1 MPRVDH
7 RRYSVETAEVEIL
20 LVEDNPKDVELT
32 LHALRK
38 ENLSKCI
45 QVVRDGEEAL
55 EFLFCRGTYSNRSFD
70 NPPKL
75 VVLDLK
81 LPKVDG
87 LEVLR
92 EVKNDSR
99 TRAIP
104 VAILTS
110 SNEDRDLVAGY
121 KLGVNSYIQKPVD
134 FNQFRDTVKQL
145 GLYWLM
151 VNQSPPSSAF
161 SEE

>member
-1 MPRVDH
+1 MN
-7 RRYSVETAEVEIL
+7 TAEVEIL
-20 LVEDNPKDVELT
+20 LVEDNPKDIELT
-32 LHALRK
+32 LHALSK
-38 ENLSKCI
+38 ENLSKRI

-55 EFLFCRGTYSNRSFD
+55 EFLFCRGTYSDRSFD
-70 NPPKL
+70 SPPKL

-92 EVKNDSR
+92 SIKNDTR

-104 VAILTS
+104 VTILTS
-110 SNEDRDLVAGY
+110 SNEDRDLVESY

-134 FNQFRDTVKQL
+134 FNQFRETVKQL
-145 GLYWLM
+145 GLYWLV
-151 VNQSPPSSAF
+151 VNQSPPSRAF
-161 SEE
+161 SKQ

>member
-1 MPRVDH
+1 MTTD
-7 RRYSVETAEVEIL
+7 EVEIL
-20 LVEDNPKDVELT
+20 LVEDNPMDLELT

-38 ENLSKCI
+38 ENLCNHI

-55 EFLFCRGTYSNRSFD
+55 EFLFCRGVYSHRSFD
-70 NPPKL
+70 QAPKL
-75 VVLDLK
+75 VILDLK

-92 EVKNDSR
+92 AIKNDIR

-104 VAILTS
+104 VTILTS
-110 SNEDRDLVAGY
+110 SKEDRDLVESY

-145 GLYWLM
+145 GLYWLV
-151 VNQSPPSSAF
+151 VNQSPPTSAF
-161 SEE
+161 SKK

>member
-1 MPRVDH
+1 MK
-7 RRYSVETAEVEIL
+7 AGEVEIL
-20 LVEDNPKDVELT
+20 LVEDNAKDVELT

-38 ENLSKCI
+38 ENLSNRI
-45 QVVRDGEEAL
+45 QVMRDGEEAL
-55 EFLFCRGTYSNRSFD
+55 EFLFCQGTYANRSFES
-70 NPPKL
+70 PPKL

-92 EVKNDSR
+92 TIKNDSR

-145 GLYWLM
+145 GLYWLL

-161 SEE
+161 SE

>member
-1 MPRVDH
+1 MKTD
-7 RRYSVETAEVEIL
+7 EAEIL

-38 ENLSKCI
+38 ENLCNHI
-45 QVVRDGEEAL
+45 HVVRDGEEAL
-55 EFLFCRGTYSNRSFD
+55 DFLFCRGAYSDHSFD
-70 NPPKL
+70 HPPRL

-81 LPKVDG
+81 LPKIDG

-92 EVKNDSR
+92 TIKSDMR
-99 TRAIP
+99 TKAIP

-110 SNEDRDLVAGY
+110 SKEDRDLVDGY
-121 KLGVNSYIQKPVD
+121 HFGVNSYIQKPVD

-145 GLYWLM
+145 GLYWLV
-151 VNQSPPSSAF
+151 VNQTPPPSAF
-161 SEE
+161 AEK